1 MSKVIVLKNGK
12 KLPVIKEDEK
22 YLYCKGTQ
30 FKRNHP
36 DISEIVEKKSPEEGY
51 EKLPDMAE
59 IEKEI
64 ASEEKMI
71 ENVSAEA
78 KSQQRRKKAQKGE

>member
-1 MSKVIVLKNGK
+1 MNKVIVLKSGK
-12 KLPVIKEDEK
+12 KISVIREDEK

-36 DISEIVEKKSPEEGY
+36 DIAEIIENKPIEEGY
-51 EKLPDMAE
+51 DKLPNMEE

-64 ASEEKMI
+64 DSENKMI
-71 ENVSAEA
+71 ENIVAESKPKA
-78 KSQQRRKKAQKGE
+78 KKKTKKGE

>member
-12 KLPVIKEDEK
+12 KLSVINEDERF
-22 YLYCKGTQ
+22 LYCKGTQ

-36 DISEIVEKKSPEEGY
+36 DIAEVVEKKPVEEGF
-51 EKLPDMAE
+51 EKLPDMEE

-64 ASEEKMI
+64 SSEEKII
-71 ENVSAEA
+71 ENITAET
-78 KSQQRRKKAQKGE
+78 KSQYRRKTLRGE

>member
-1 MSKVIVLKNGK
+1 MDKVIVFKNEK

-36 DISEIVEKKSPEEGY
+36 DIAEVIEKKPAEEGY
-51 EKLPDMAE
+51 EKLPNMEE

-64 ASEEKMI
+64 DSETKMV
-71 ENVSAEA
+71 ENIAAESKPKA
-78 KSQQRRKKAQKGE
+78 KKKTKKEN

>member
-1 MSKVIVLKNGK
+1 MEKIIILKSGK
-12 KLPVIKEDEK
+12 KIPVIREDEK

-36 DISEIVEKKSPEEGY
+36 DISDIKGESLEEGY
-51 EKLPDMAE
+51 EKIPDMEA

-64 ASEEKMI
+64 SSEEMMV
-71 ENVSAEA
+71 ENIAAESNPKA
-78 KSQQRRKKAQKGE
+78 KKKTKREE

>member
-1 MSKVIVLKNGK
+1 MDKVIILKNGK
-12 KLPVIKEDEK
+12 KLPVIREDEK

-36 DISEIVEKKSPEEGY
+36 DIAEIIEDKPIEKEF
-51 EKLPDMAE
+51 EKLPDMEE

-71 ENVSAEA
+71 ENIAAESKAEA
-78 KSQQRRKKAQKGE
+78 KKNSKKGD

>member
-1 MSKVIVLKNGK
+1 MDKIIILKNGK
-12 KLPVIKEDEK
+12 KFPVINEDEK

-36 DISEIVEKKSPEEGY
+36 DIAEVIEKKPAEKGY
-51 EKLPDMAE
+51 EKLPDMEE

-64 ASEEKMI
+64 DSEEKMI
-71 ENVSAEA
+71 ENIAAESKPKA
-78 KSQQRRKKAQKGE
+78 KKKAKKEN